1 MTPKETS
8 PPAASLPARQ
18 SAFEAAP
25 EEELLYSMSAD
36 GKRKFIHPTVRRGRF
51 WKIRRAIAYLLFALF
66 FALPLIPV
74 GDFPAVFFNLSD
86 GQSHVFGFTFHPT
99 DNLILAAF
107 GLGVIVTV
115 FFVGSTFGRMW
126 CGFACPQTVYLEF
139 LFRPIEA
146 FLEGGP
152 VKQKRLNAAPWG
164 PRKLGIKAAKWM
176 VWAVVAVA
184 MAMTFV
190 AYFVGWGPLLG
201 GLAARPAAM
210 KAALFT
216 IAVVTTLILFDFG
229 WFRDQMCT
237 VACPYGRLQNV
248 MADADT
254 ILVAY
259 DEKRGE
265 PRARERDRIAGVLW
279 GDCVDCKSCVASC
292 PTGTDIRRG
301 LQPECIGS
309 AQCIDACDVVMERV
323 GKPIGLIRYTSASEQ
338 RGGVRRIL
346 RPRTIAYLALLALAW
361 GTLAALVLA
370 RGDAQIEILRAG
382 REPYRLLPTGE
393 VANQLRLRITNRRP
407 DVQAF
412 TVDVLGPRGAHLVVS
427 ESPVVVRPEQLVTV
441 DLVTTVSPSVF
452 LDGQVPGRYRIRS
465 DRGFEK
471 EVEFLLLGPY
481 GPGGGSP

>member
-1 MTPKETS
+1 
-8 PPAASLPARQ
+8 
-18 SAFEAAP
+18 
-25 EEELLYSMSAD
+25 
-36 GKRKFIHPTVRRGRF
+36 
-51 WKIRRAIAYLLFALF
+51 
-66 FALPLIPV
+66 
-74 GDFPAVFFNLSD
+74 
-86 GQSHVFGFTFHPT
+86 
-99 DNLILAAF
+99 
-107 GLGVIVTV
+107 
-115 FFVGSTFGRMW
+115 MW

-152 VKQKRLNAAPWG
+152 VKQMKLNAAPWS

-176 VWAVVAVA
+176 VWAAVAVA
-184 MAMTFV
+184 MATTFV
-190 AYFVGWGPLLG
+190 AYFVAWGPLVR
-201 GLAARPAAM
+201 GLVSQPLAM
-210 KAALFT
+210 KGALFT
-216 IAVVTTLILFDFG
+216 IAAVTTLILFDFG

-265 PRARERDRIAGVLW
+265 PRAREKDRIPGLVY
-279 GDCVDCKSCVASC
+279 GDCIDCKGCVASC

-309 AQCIDACDVVMERV
+309 AQCIDACDVVMQRV
-323 GKPIGLIRYTSASEQ
+323 GKPIGLIRYTSAREQ
-338 RGGVRRIL
+338 QGGVRRIL
-346 RPRTIAYLALLALAW
+346 RPRTVAYLAILALAW
-361 GTLAALVLA
+361 GTLAALVVT
-370 RGDAQIEILRAG
+370 RGDAQVEILRGG

-407 DVQAF
+407 EVQTF
-412 TVDVLGPRGAHLVVS
+412 TIEVLSPRGASLVVS

-452 LDGQVPGRYRIRS
+452 LDGQIPGRFRMRS
-465 DRGFEK
+465 DRGFQK

-481 GPGGGSP
+481 GQGDGNP